1 MTILP
6 AAVPPVC
13 PAARLG
19 PRGRKG
25 IVLDALAGVPV
36 QRLALHHGV
45 SRKFVYQQ
53 LGRAHDALAAAF
65 LDPAPPERPLFWLP
79 VTRPWLRSLVVGLVL
94 TCHSSLRGA
103 SELLADHFDHP
114 ISLGSVH
121 GILREAADA
130 AEAVNRRED
139 LSAVRV
145 AALDEIFQAGTPV
158 LAAADTRS
166 GYCCLLG
173 QEEHRDADTWGV
185 RLLEMAE
192 RGFAPEAT
200 IADFGTGLR
209 AGQRQAMPGVPCRAD
224 VFHPLRDFQAL
235 SAYLDNRAYDA
246 LACHDKLSRQQARHQ
261 HKHGGKKDRSV
272 AQRAAEAGRVCGEAV
287 ALADDVRTLLGWWR
301 EDVLA
306 VAGDCHATRLA
317 LHDWVVDELRA
328 REPLCGHRVRPI
340 RTLLENNR
348 DDLLAFAGR
357 LDADLAALAARHGVD
372 VALAR
377 EALAVG
383 EMDDARPSKWR
394 REKKLWGRLGGRY
407 AALREDVA
415 RLAGAVVRAS
425 SVVENLNS
433 RLRNYFFLR
442 KQLGPGYLSLL
453 RFYLNHKRLARSGR
467 AEREGRSA
475 AEVLNGREH
484 GHWLEMLGHQR
495 FRKAG

>member
-6 AAVPPVC
+6 AATPPVC
-13 PAARLG
+13 PAALLG
-19 PRGRKG
+19 PRARRQLA
-25 IVLDALAGVPV
+25 LDALAGVPV
-36 QRLALHHGV
+36 SLLAADNLV
-45 SRKFVYQQ
+45 SRQFVYRQ
-53 LGRAHDALAAAF
+53 LHRVQHALDAAF
-65 LDPAPPERPLFWLP
+65 LAPRRPEPLFWLP
-79 VTRPWLRSLVVGLVL
+79 VTRPWLRQLVIGLVL
-94 TCHSSLRGA
+94 TCHSPYRGVID
-103 SELLADHFDHP
+103 LLADHFGHP
-114 ISLGSVH
+114 MSVGSVH
-121 GILREAADA
+121 AILRDAADA

-139 LSAVRV
+139 LSGVRV

-235 SAYLDNRAYDA
+235 SSYLENRAYDA
-246 LACHDKLSRQQARHQ
+246 LACHDKLLRQQARHRR
-261 HKHGGKKDRSV
+261 KHDGKKDRSV
-272 AQRAAEAGRVCGEAV
+272 AQRAAEAGRVCEKAV
-287 ALADDVRTLLGWWR
+287 ALTDDVRALLSWWR

-306 VAGDCHATRLA
+306 VAGDGHVTRLA
-317 LHDWVVDELRA
+317 LHDWIVDELRQ
-328 REPLCGHRVRPI
+328 REPLCEHRIRPI
-340 RTLLENNR
+340 RTLLSNNR
-348 DDLLAFAGR
+348 DDLLAFAER

-372 VALAR
+372 VGLAR
-377 EALAVG
+377 EALAVHR
-383 EMDDARPSKWR
+383 MDDGRPSKWR
-394 REKKLWGRLGGRY
+394 RERRLWERLGGRY

-415 RLAGAVVRAS
+415 RLAGTVVRAS

-442 KQLGPGYLSLL
+442 KQLGPGYLNLL

-467 AEREGRSA
+467 AEREGKSA
-475 AEVLNGREH
+475 AEVLNGEKH
-484 GHWLEMLGHQR
+484 GHWLELLGRER
-495 FRKAG
+495 FSKAA